1 MSNTKIIAT
10 LKSLIESR
18 KCLREQLSTLQAKE
32 NTVSE
37 KAAEL
42 SKLLERAKHDQEI
55 CLRSYLAGNVSDQ
68 ELKAARDNVKALEES
83 FLEAGEAYEMMAK
96 LKVEANQEISSINDS
111 IAPQRAMLCR
121 ELMEKPYTEIRKNA
135 KLHETLLAGYAL
147 FRKTGEYDTSWARF
161 VLNSFPPPTESD
173 IDLATKKLKA
183 SDTILNE
190 SL

>member
-1 MSNTKIIAT
+1 MSNTETIAT
-10 LKSLIESR
+10 LKNFIESR

-32 NTVSE
+32 TAISE

-55 CLRSYLAGNVSDQ
+55 CLRANLAGNASDQ
-68 ELKAARDNVKALEES
+68 ELKAARDSVKMLTES
-83 FLEAGEAYEMMAK
+83 LREAGETCEMGAK
-96 LKVEANQEISSINDS
+96 LRAEVTHEINSINDA
-111 IAPQRAMLCR
+111 IAAHRAMLCR

-147 FRKTGEYDTSWARF
+147 FRKAGEYDTSWARF
-161 VLNSFPPPTESD
+161 ILNNFPPPSESD
-173 IDLATKKLKA
+173 MDVATKKLKA
-183 SDTILNE
+183 SNAILNE